1 MSEGLRKNTGYCYH
15 GDLNPIFFSNPPL
28 LIKNI
33 VKSQT
38 SWYNIK
44 SYLEMWNGFGFWNQF
59 ETK

>member
-1 MSEGLRKNTGYCYH
+1 MLINFEKNN
-15 GDLNPIFFSNPPL
+15 LFSIL
-28 LIKNI
+28 HSCSKNI

-59 ETK
+59 LTK